1 MTGREPPPL
10 VRVELVTVDGAEGQV
25 LEERQLAVIRE
36 VRAWIHRHPRSAD
49 EPPHQRA
56 A

>member
-1 MTGREPPPL
+1 MTGREPPPQ
-10 VRVELVTVDGAEGQV
+10 VRVQLVTVDGDEGQA

-36 VRAWIHRHPRSAD
+36 VLAWVHRHPRAAD
-49 EPPHQRA
+49 ESPDQQA